1 MRKFTVDVYVQ
12 LDTDTIRKC
21 LFEIRPHAQTPY
33 SDSVHTGVCFQKGKT
48 GNYGNATDT
57 GISFYLQLNH
67 NPP

>member
-1 MRKFTVDVYVQ
+1 MRKFAVDVYVQ

-21 LFEIRPHAQTPY
+21 LFEIRSHAQTPY
-33 SDSVHTGVCFQKGKT
+33 SDSVH
-48 GNYGNATDT
+48 T